1 MIEETAR
8 VIELTIEAKDGRKSM
23 AFEPRQLVIA
33 GWTGRDVAVLNAHI
47 DELAALGVAPPK
59 SVPIFYR
66 VSADLLTPHG
76 RVQMVGREA
85 SGEAEAVLWK
95 HDGALFVGI
104 GSDHTDRALETVGI
118 TLSKQL
124 CAKPIST
131 TVWPWQEV
139 AAHWD
144 ELILRSTL
152 PRSGETNQAAP
163 RSGETYQEGSVGGL
177 RRPDDL
183 LALYEEREG
192 PVGDGTVMFCGT
204 LPVHGGIRFADEM
217 ALELEDPVLRRSLR
231 HSYKV
236 EPLPIAEA

>member
-1 MIEETAR
+1 
-8 VIELTIEAKDGRKSM
+8 VIELTIEAKDGRKTL
-23 AFEPRQLVIA
+23 AFEPRHLVIA

-47 DELAALGVAPPK
+47 EELAALGVAPPK

-66 VSADLLTPHG
+66 VSADLLTPRGH
-76 RVQMVGREA
+76 VEMVGREA
-85 SGEAEAVLWK
+85 SGEVEAVLWK
-95 HDGALFVGI
+95 HDGALFVGV

-124 CAKPIST
+124 CAKPVSV
-131 TVWPWQEV
+131 TVWPWDEV
-139 AAHWD
+139 AGHWD
-144 ELILRSTL
+144 DLILRSTL
-152 PRSGETNQAAP
+152 PRSGETDQTSP
-163 RSGETYQEGSVGGL
+163 QSGETYQEGPVAGL
-177 RRPDDL
+177 RRPDEL

-192 PVGDGTVMFCGT
+192 PVADGTVMFCGT

-217 ALELEDPVLRRSLR
+217 TLELQDPVLGRSIR